1 MAKNQQLVL
10 AIFPSEDKADA
21 AVASLKSW
29 DKAND
34 DIKLGAIGVLTKDEK
49 GKIKKHKLGK
59 RDGKKGAG
67 VGLLLGIVAAVLPG
81 VTLLGGVV
89 FGSALGGV
97 VGAFVHKGLGMS
109 SEELKA
115 LGEKLN
121 GGSAAVGV
129 LADDHEVQAV
139 KDELAKLGGAVEVH
153 EIDSEVVNEAAKVEE
168 HAKTIE
174 ADVEQK
180 AADVATSVETG
191 AKSVV
196 AEVEKVETEAK
207 KVATELEQKA
217 ANAAKQ

>member
-10 AIFPSEDKADA
+10 AIFPSEAQADD
-21 AVASLKSW
+21 AVASLKAW
-29 DKAND
+29 DKANE

-67 VGLLLGIVAAVLPG
+67 IGLLLGIVAAVLPG

-115 LGEKLN
+115 LGDKLN
-121 GGSAAVGV
+121 DGSAAVGV
-129 LADDHEVQAV
+129 VADDPEVQAV
-139 KDELAKLGGAVEVH
+139 KDELARLGGAVQAH
-153 EIDSEVVNEAAKVEE
+153 EIDAEVVNQATKVEE
-168 HAKTIE
+168 HAQAIE
-174 ADVEQK
+174 AEVEQK
-180 AADVATSVETG
+180 AADEP
-191 AKSVV
+191 
-196 AEVEKVETEAK
+196 
-207 KVATELEQKA
+207 
-217 ANAAKQ
+217 KQ